1 MQIYLILI
9 NILSFILY
17 GLDKYKAIKNKWRIP
32 ESVLLSISFL
42 GGGIGSTLGMY
53 AFRHKTK
60 KKKFIFLNL
69 LLLVILFIIIK
80 NMST

>member
-69 LLLVILFIIIK
+69 LSIVILFIIIK